1 MRPVIADFRCSRKIS
16 EWRTHTLRTKGEFAA
31 QAQTT
36 ALGAS
41 RLQKKVTDGA
51 EKTFAPVQL
60 PTAMDVKQFTLE

>member
-1 MRPVIADFRCSRKIS
+1 M
-16 EWRTHTLRTKGEFAA
+16 RTKGEFAA

-51 EKTFAPVQL
+51 EKTFCACSASYGNGCEAIHFGVNL
-60 PTAMDVKQFTLE
+60 SDI